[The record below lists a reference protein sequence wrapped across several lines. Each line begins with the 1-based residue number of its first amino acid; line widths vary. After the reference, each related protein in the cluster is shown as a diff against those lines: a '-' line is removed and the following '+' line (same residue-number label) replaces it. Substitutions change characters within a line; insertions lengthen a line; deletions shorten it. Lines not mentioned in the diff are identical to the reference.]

1 MQTRVRTTI
10 TLPEETLHRVKLQAV
25 LEKTT
30 LSELIRR
37 RIEGDKRP
45 TVQKVKKRMHMRLGS
60 LSLGVN
66 SALRREEIYEDY
78 LRHKISR

>member
-10 TLPEETLHRVKLQAV
+10 TLPEETFHRAKLQAV

-37 RIEGDKRP
+37 RIEDEERP
-45 TVQKVKKRMHMRLGS
+45 AVKVKKRMHMRLGS

-66 SALRREEIYEDY
+66 STFRREEMYEDY
-78 LRHKISR
+78 IRHKIRR

>member
-10 TLPEETLHRVKLQAV
+10 TLPEETLHRAKLQAV

-37 RIEGDKRP
+37 RIEDERP
-45 TVQKVKKRMHMRLGS
+45 TAKKVKKRIHMKLGS
-60 LSLGVN
+60 LSLGIN
-66 SALRREEIYEDY
+66 STLRREEMYGDY
-78 LRHKISR
+78 LRHKIPR